1 MTLSSLLSLPFH
13 LWGLWFFV
21 NRPVSPDTTPF
32 LCLGPQYQSFLLPLA
47 STFSVSSAFSLYL
60 PYFSGRKKKV
70 VTQSQLQNHKSKRKD
85 KSEST
90 KRLRSRAAG

>member
-1 MTLSSLLSLPFH
+1 MVTLSSLLSLPFH

-60 PYFSGRKKKV
+60 PYFSGRKKK
-70 VTQSQLQNHKSKRKD
+70 SCYSKSA
-85 KSEST
+85 SESQIKEEGQ
-90 KRLRSRAAG
+90 KRIHKEAAQ